1 MADTSNTISFK
12 CNSELFEKLESAA
25 RIEGLSIEDYIRRT
39 VHEHIFPMAKVR
51 REYRTPRRF
60 HCYEVDPD

>member
-1 MADTSNTISFK
+1 MADTTNTISFE

-25 RIEGLSIEDYIRRT
+25 RIENLSIEDYVRR
-39 VHEHIFPMAKVR
+39 VVREHIFPMEKVR

-60 HCYEVDPD
+60 YRYEVDPD